1 MTEEKLCPLYSNRS
15 FGVCKKESCGF
26 WIDDWKI
33 CAIVG
38 LVRELNEIRLLLEV
52 QAGIQYK

>member
-1 MTEEKLCPLYSNRS
+1 MAEEKHCPLS
-15 FGVCKKESCGF
+15 FDLCKKESCGF

-38 LVRELNEIRLLLEV
+38 LVRELNEIKLLLEV
-52 QAGIQYK
+52 MAGIRYK